1 MHCVETEST
10 ILTINKDDG
19 DVQVSCGEKPDAMEQ
34 RFLASRALLAHG
46 GWNIVGVHNLQE
58 RKR

>member
-1 MHCVETEST
+1 MHCVETESI

-34 RFLASRALLAHG
+34 RFLASRALFAHG
-46 GWNIVGVHNLQE
+46 GWNIVGVHNL
-58 RKR
+58 